1 MSTRHKTTKSA
12 AELPPSA
19 APSPK
24 IAAAGAIGTP
34 LGLVV
39 VWLAGALGAD
49 MPAEVG
55 AAIGALLAAAV
66 GYLKSNRG
74 YLEP

>member
-1 MSTRHKTTKSA
+1 MATRKKAPAGEIPT
-12 AELPPSA
+12 SA

-24 IAAAGAIGTP
+24 IAAAGALGVP
-34 LGLVV
+34 LSLVI
-39 VWLAGALGAD
+39 VWLAGQAGLD

-55 AAIGALLAAAV
+55 GAFGALIAAAV
-66 GYLKSNRG
+66 GYVKSNKG